1 MTYVYLAS
9 PYSHVDPAVRL
20 AHYDETMK
28 CVHWLIERSICWPF
42 SPILHNHD
50 LALTYNLPFD
60 HAFWLHYNQA
70 MLLPADKL
78 LILTLPGW
86 EDSKGVAHEITLAH
100 EIHKPIEFIAPST
113 YHISGEHPI

>member
-1 MTYVYLAS
+1 
-9 PYSHVDPAVRL
+9 
-20 AHYDETMK
+20 
-28 CVHWLIERSICWPF
+28 
-42 SPILHNHD
+42 
-50 LALTYNLPFD
+50 
-60 HAFWLHYNQA
+60 